1 MAELRYNKEKLENH
15 TQKGV
20 LKMDFFD
27 KLGNT
32 ISAAGKTGLSKA
44 KEIKDTARITLDI
57 QEREGAIRK
66 LYQNLGQ
73 AYYQAHKDDEN
84 PEYEQIA
91 EIRAAFEE
99 IGELKSAKD
108 DIRGIRRCPECGGAV
123 ADSANFRSNCGA
135 KCEKPEPEV
144 YEGEVV
150 DSEEEA
156 AEETT
161 ETEAE
166 TDAEDAPVAE
176 EAFEDEDK
184 TEE

>member
-1 MAELRYNKEKLENH
+1 MQWQNYGIIKEKLENH

-20 LKMDFFD
+20 LKMAFFD

-44 KEIKDTARITLDI
+44 KEIKDTARIALDI

-66 LYQNLGQ
+66 LYQDLGQ
-73 AYYQAHKDDEN
+73 AYYHAHKDDEDS
-84 PEYEQIA
+84 EYTQIE
-91 EIRAAFEE
+91 EIKAAFEE
-99 IGELKSAKD
+99 IGELKAAKD
-108 DIRGIRRCPECGGAV
+108 GIRGIRRCPECGAAI
-123 ADSANFRSNCGA
+123 ADDANFCSSCGA

-156 AEETT
+156 DEETV
-161 ETEAE
+161 ESEG
-166 TDAEDAPVAE
+166 EDAPVEE
-176 EAFEDEDK
+176 EAFEDEEK

>member
-66 LYQNLGQ
+66 LYQDLGQ

-108 DIRGIRRCPECGGAV
+108 DI
-123 ADSANFRSNCGA
+123 
-135 KCEKPEPEV
+135 
-144 YEGEVV
+144 
-150 DSEEEA
+150 
-156 AEETT
+156 
-161 ETEAE
+161 
-166 TDAEDAPVAE
+166 
-176 EAFEDEDK
+176 
-184 TEE
+184 

>member
-1 MAELRYNKEKLENH
+1 MFASLYL
-15 TQKGV
+15 
-20 LKMDFFD
+20 
-27 KLGNT
+27 T
-32 ISAAGKTGLSKA
+32 IASLAPFNISSISIPAIA

-123 ADSANFRSNCGA
+123 ADSANFCSNCGA

-184 TEE
+184 IEE

>member
-1 MAELRYNKEKLENH
+1 MPKLRYNKEKLEKH

-20 LKMDFFD
+20 LKMAFFD

-32 ISAAGKTGLSKA
+32 ISTAGKTGLSKA
-44 KEIKDTARITLDI
+44 KEIKDTAKIALDI

-66 LYQNLGQ
+66 LYQDLGQ
-73 AYYQAHKDDEN
+73 AYYHAHKDDEN
-84 PEYEQIA
+84 PEYEQID
-91 EIRAAFEE
+91 EIKAAFEE

-108 DIRGIRRCPECGGAV
+108 DIRGIRRCPDCGGAV
-123 ADSANFRSNCGA
+123 ADDANFCPSCGA
-135 KCEKPEPEV
+135 KCEKAEPEV
-144 YEGEVV
+144 YEGEVI

-156 AEETT
+156 EDTT
-161 ETEAE
+161 EADAE
-166 TDAEDAPVAE
+166 AEDAPVAE

>member
-1 MAELRYNKEKLENH
+1 MPKLRYNKEKLEKH

-20 LKMDFFD
+20 LKMAFFD
-27 KLGNT
+27 KLGDT

-44 KEIKDTARITLDI
+44 KEIKDTAKITLDI

-66 LYQNLGQ
+66 LYQELGQ
-73 AYYQAHKDDEN
+73 AYYHEHKDDEN
-84 PEYEQIA
+84 PEYSQISD
-91 EIRAAFEE
+91 IKAAFEE

-108 DIRGIRRCPECGGAV
+108 DIRGIRRCPECGGSV
-123 ADSANFRSNCGA
+123 ADDANFCSSCGA

-150 DSEEEA
+150 DSEETTEA
-156 AEETT
+156 DVEAEESS
-161 ETEAE
+161 
-166 TDAEDAPVAE
+166 VAE

>member
-1 MAELRYNKEKLENH
+1 MA
-15 TQKGV
+15 
-20 LKMDFFD
+20 FFD

-44 KEIKDTARITLDI
+44 KEIKDTAKITLDI
-57 QEREGAIRK
+57 QERESAIRK
-66 LYQNLGQ
+66 LYQDLGQ
-73 AYYQAHKDDEN
+73 AYYHAHKDDEN
-84 PEYEQIA
+84 PEYEQITDIKA
-91 EIRAAFEE
+91 VFEE

-108 DIRGIRRCPECGGAV
+108 GIRGIRRCPKCGAAV
-123 ADSANFRSNCGA
+123 AEDANFCPSCGA

-150 DSEEEA
+150 DAEEETD
-156 AEETT
+156 ETT
-161 ETEAE
+161 KDETEE
-166 TDAEDAPVAE
+166 KTVTE

>member
-1 MAELRYNKEKLENH
+1 MA
-15 TQKGV
+15 
-20 LKMDFFD
+20 FFD

-44 KEIKDTARITLDI
+44 KEIKDTAKITLDI

-66 LYQNLGQ
+66 LYQDLGQ
-73 AYYQAHKDDEN
+73 AYYHAHKDDEN
-84 PEYEQIA
+84 PEYEQV
-91 EIRAAFEE
+91 EE
-99 IGELKSAKD
+99 IKD
-108 DIRGIRRCPECGGAV
+108 GIRGIRRCPECGSAV
-123 ADSANFRSNCGA
+123 ADDANFCASCGA

-156 AEETT
+156 AEEST
-161 ETEAE
+161 ETE
-166 TDAEDAPVAE
+166 TEDEPVAD

-184 TEE
+184 TEA